1 MKPTRKTL
9 FAVLLLVGL
18 QFALS
23 SCVTDA
29 YVGTGVYYGPRRDP
43 WFRDDPW
50 MDGHRW
56 YRGDRYPNGGGNVD
70 IYIHP
75 PRIPIRVRLP

>member
-1 MKPTRKTL
+1 MKSFRQIIL
-9 FAVLLLVGL
+9 GSLLLVGL
-18 QFALS
+18 QFTLS

-43 WFRDDPW
+43 WFHDDPW

-56 YRGDRYPNGGGNVD
+56 YGEPRGGVD
-70 IYIHP
+70 VGIYLHP
-75 PRIPIRVRLP
+75 PMHRR